1 MQLKN
6 TSVLGD
12 LYYGQDQ
19 RYVKAGETVEVTGD
33 EAESMLAGGHFTR
46 VDKPKTKTK
55 TDDAADTATD
65 STEGE

>member
-1 MQLKN
+1 MILRN

-33 EAESMLAGGHFTR
+33 EAESMLASGHFTR
-46 VDKPKTKTK
+46 VDKPKTRK